1 MAIFTFFSLF
11 WLQIFIN
18 FEFAG
23 FSPKQKYMASTVLQN
38 PDRERTNQ
46 RAQICLRLALPY
58 NGKCYVP
65 EDSLHF
71 GPILLTSCP
80 FHCTCQLQFLTA
92 MYKCATFFALHPT
105 CILLAYLNRKF
116 GFYVSWVDPLC

>member
-11 WLQIFIN
+11 LLQIFIN

-23 FSPKQKYMASTVLQN
+23 FAQKQKYIASTVLQN

-46 RAQICLRLALPY
+46 SAQICLRLALPY
-58 NGKCYVP
+58 NEKCYVS

-71 GPILLTSCP
+71 GSILPTSSR
-80 FHCTCQLQFLTA
+80 FHCQLQLLMA
-92 MYKCATFFALHPT
+92 IYKCATFFALHPT

-116 GFYVSWVDPLC
+116 GFYVSRVDPLC